1 MERQRVDLAETAE
14 DEASTLSKGVAQ
26 TIRAVL
32 RLRIQKT
39 LKLRPALRKV
49 LLLTYD
55 QRVVLRH
62 TDNQW
67 MVYSRRIIAQYVSEE
82 DCR

>member
-1 MERQRVDLAETAE
+1 VERQRVDLAETAE
-14 DEASTLSKGVAQ
+14 DEASTLSKAVAQ

-49 LLLTYD
+49 LFLTLD
-55 QRVVLRH
+55 RRVVRLGHRFTFDSH
-62 TDNQW
+62 TAF
-67 MVYSRRIIAQYVSEE
+67 VLLSG
-82 DCR
+82 